1 MSSHRTMRT
10 GRLLA
15 GMLAITLATPTIGV
29 AQPSPAGKGAFIE
42 SALIKTEAD
51 SLGSF
56 VTRLGDYD
64 AKVKQVRATK
74 GSPLLPQL
82 RSQADQLKS
91 ATPTAQ
97 RDIRSIVDKLQRAGK
112 WTAELDTYV
121 IDQLKKA
128 GADPRGIALIQSE
141 GGARAVLTTVQ
152 NQLPTL
158 NQDIDAD
165 LKDVSATA
173 ANTTGLPGL
182 VACETVYA
190 GRAKC
195 LIFVAAAV
203 ACAAID
209 ALPCT
214 GLALGKAIDCAMT
227 AK

>member
-1 MSSHRTMRT
+1 MTSPHRTHRT
-10 GRLLA
+10 LIA
-15 GMLAITLATPTIGV
+15 AALAITLAQPAIGV
-29 AQPSPAGKGAFIE
+29 AQPAVAGKGAFIE
-42 SALIKTEAD
+42 STLIKTEAD

-82 RSQADQLKS
+82 RSQADQIKT

-97 RDIRSIVDKLQRAGK
+97 RDIRSIVEKLQRAGK
-112 WTAELDTYV
+112 WTPELDAFV

-141 GGARAVLTTVQ
+141 GGARAVLMSVQ
-152 NQLPTL
+152 SSLPTL
-158 NQDIDAD
+158 SQDIDAD
-165 LKDVSATA
+165 LKEVSTA
-173 ANTTGLPGL
+173 ANTGRLPGF

-190 GRAKC
+190 GRLKC

-214 GLALGKAIDCAMT
+214 GMALGKAIDCAMT